1 MSHNRKD
8 GKYMTL
14 EKDFKQTFQKEL
26 KKKVKP
32 VAILQYK
39 QDATTLK
46 GFPDTIVILEG
57 VVVFIEYKKSK
68 TAKFQ
73 EGQKLWIE
81 RLTDANHFA
90 FVCHPG
96 NWKEVLSE
104 IERLK

>member
-1 MSHNRKD
+1 
-8 GKYMTL
+8 MTL
-14 EKDFKQTFQKEL
+14 EKDFKQKFQKEL
-26 KKKVKP
+26 KKRVKP

-46 GFPDTIVILEG
+46 GFPDTLVILEG

-73 EGQKLWIE
+73 EGQKMWLQ
-81 RLTDANHFA
+81 RLSDANHFT

-96 NWKEVLSE
+96 NAEEVLKE